1 MYVYGSYSW
10 LFLYVYKQ
18 PSPPGPISI
27 PGGGVP
33 LNMREVEELE
43 RMTKDFIKDMD
54 THAPVITSPPTG
66 MHTQK
71 SGVCTTYADTR
82 IPAVMLNTS
91 TSVLLSCLVYIF

>member
-1 MYVYGSYSW
+1 MYVYYLYSW
-10 LFLYVYKQ
+10 LSPYVYKQ
-18 PSPPGPISI
+18 PSPPGPVSI

-66 MHTQK
+66 THTQIERWMY
-71 SGVCTTYADTR
+71 CT
-82 IPAVMLNTS
+82 
-91 TSVLLSCLVYIF
+91 C

>member
-1 MYVYGSYSW
+1 MVYVCVS
-10 LFLYVYKQ
+10 VYKQ
-18 PSPPGPISI
+18 PMPPGPVPI

-66 MHTQK
+66 TCTQ
-71 SGVCTTYADTR
+71 TEW
-82 IPAVMLNTS
+82 
-91 TSVLLSCLVYIF
+91 CLEYSW

>member
-1 MYVYGSYSW
+1 MCVFV
-10 LFLYVYKQ
+10 LMLMQ
-18 PSPPGPISI
+18 PSPPGPIPI

-66 MHTQK
+66 THTHINRVVPVIFMVK
-71 SGVCTTYADTR
+71 L
-82 IPAVMLNTS
+82 I
-91 TSVLLSCLVYIF
+91 LLH